1 MKDINSMKQLSKC
14 ATKCSFVILIIAEV
28 LLAIAIVLDPKN
40 VSNWSHAIT
49 AVAMVALPISLIIK
63 IITETCLESKIK
75 ALECKDKF
83 LSETGDMN
91 AMIDRIQEGKER

>member
-1 MKDINSMKQLSKC
+1 MKDINSMNKLVRR
-14 ATKCSFVILIIAEV
+14 AHKCSLGMLLIAAV

-40 VSNWSHAIT
+40 VSSWSHVIT

-63 IITETCLESKIK
+63 IITETCLEPKIK

-83 LSETGDMN
+83 LSETCDMN
-91 AMIDRIQEGKER
+91 AMIDRIQEGRKR